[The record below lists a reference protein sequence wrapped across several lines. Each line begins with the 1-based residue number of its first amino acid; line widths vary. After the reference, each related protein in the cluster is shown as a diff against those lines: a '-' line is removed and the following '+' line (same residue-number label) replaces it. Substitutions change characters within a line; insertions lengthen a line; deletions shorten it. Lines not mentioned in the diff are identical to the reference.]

1 MKKVLSFV
9 LAAVMVLGLVNIG
22 LAEDPVTVTFW
33 NGWTGSDGDVLI
45 EMVDEF
51 NRTNPYNIHV
61 EMDINADFQTKIAA
75 SFAADEGPT
84 MILGAHSYKD
94 TYPDYLLDMNEVF
107 EKTSLKSEDF
117 VQGYLDLCSKNGILY
132 VVPFQVTGRYM
143 YWNKDLFEAA
153 GLDPNTPPKNYDE
166 WVEMAEK
173 ISNPDMN
180 VYGSGVSYNAIYTNL
195 QVIQRMGGLFVVHD
209 DEGKLVPTFAGKD
222 GVNPGY
228 DKFLN
233 WFKGMTDKEINPIE
247 ADTTSMF
254 QAGQIGIMPDGAWAS
269 AGADN
274 AGINYG
280 VAQLP
285 YGDAGPMNPCSVSG
299 FSITKYATEEQKM
312 AAMRFVEWWHNGFED
327 TETTACLTWSLRCGF
342 PGYYMPAIN
351 DARYQASEK
360 LAMMTCT
367 DNEASTTYMA
377 PDDFVFT
384 FQLASEVI
392 EVMVEDVIIGGMDT
406 EAALLK
412 AEQGAEALLK

>member
-1 MKKVLSFV
+1 MKKVLAFA
-9 LAAVMVLGLVNIG
+9 LAAIMLLSILSIG
-22 LAEDPVTVTFW
+22 SADAPVTVTFW

-45 EMVDEF
+45 EKVEEF
-51 NRTNPYNIHV
+51 NKTNPYNIHI

-75 SFAADEGPT
+75 TFAADEGPD

-94 TYPDYLLDMNEVF
+94 TYPDYLIDMNEVF

-153 GLDPNTPPKNYDE
+153 GLDPDTPPKNYDE
-166 WVEMAEK
+166 WVEFAEK
-173 ISNPDMN
+173 ITNPDMN

-195 QVIQRMGGLFVVHD
+195 QVIQRMGGLFVIHD
-209 DEGKLVPTFAGKD
+209 AEGNLIPTFANAD

-228 DKFLN
+228 AKFLT
-233 WFKGMTDKEINPIE
+233 WFKDMTDREINPIE

-269 AGADN
+269 AGADA

-280 VAQLP
+280 VSQLP
-285 YGDAGPMNPCSVSG
+285 YGDAGAMNPCSVSG
-299 FSITKYATEEQKM
+299 FSITKYASEESKE
-312 AAMRFVEWWHNGFED
+312 AAMKFIEWWHNGFED
-327 TETTACLTWSLRCGF
+327 TEETGCMAWSLRCGF
-342 PGYYMPAIN
+342 PGYYMPTIN
-351 DARYQASEK
+351 DPRYQASEK

-377 PDDFVFT
+377 PDDFTKT

-392 EVMVEDVIIGGMDT
+392 EVMVEDVIVGT
-406 EAALLK
+406 LTPEEALLK
-412 AEQGAEALLK
+412 AEQTAEALMK